1 MSHTAE
7 DLCEMLLPPEDLER
21 CEHDDVMNGFVLSF
35 RDRPPQIDL
44 RELEKKM
51 FEMIE
56 QDLPVTYKDENH
68 VTIGPY
74 THYCTGP
81 RTHVSR
87 TGQIKDFH
95 LLYHFLHDRK
105 NKKYLL
111 VGCVGQ
117 ANLERLR
124 ALDKRIEE
132 GQLIF

>member
-1 MSHTAE
+1 
-7 DLCEMLLPPEDLER
+7 
-21 CEHDDVMNGFVLSF
+21 
-35 RDRPPQIDL
+35 
-44 RELEKKM
+44 M

-95 LLYHFLHDRK
+95 LLYHFLHDHK

-132 GQLIF
+132 GHLIF

>member
-1 MSHTAE
+1 MAM
-7 DLCEMLLPPEDLER
+7 EMNKEKILDAACKLGRNILE
-21 CEHDDVMNGFVLSF
+21 NGGEVYRVEESVNFFLEAYGIVGA
-35 RDRPPQIDL
+35 QIFTL
-44 RELEKKM
+44 QSC
-51 FEMIE
+51 II
-56 QDLPVTYKDENH
+56 VTYKDENH

-74 THYCTGP
+74 EHKCTGP
-81 RTHVSR
+81 RTHVSS

-105 NKKYLL
+105 NRRYLL

-132 GQLIF
+132 GHLIF